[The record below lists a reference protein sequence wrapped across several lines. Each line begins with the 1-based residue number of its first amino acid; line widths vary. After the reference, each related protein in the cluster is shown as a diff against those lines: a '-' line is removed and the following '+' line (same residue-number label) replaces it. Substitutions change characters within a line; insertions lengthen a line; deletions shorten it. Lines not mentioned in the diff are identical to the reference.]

1 MTEFEMGVM
10 AGWVAGIVTADDE
23 PVFPLKVGD
32 PL

>member
-10 AGWVAGIVTADDE
+10 AGVVTADDE